1 MVRRWLGWD
10 QLNTKTLEDGSS
22 AQDINL
28 QTKDVHLQESNKEIL
43 RDVVLVN
50 QATMRLDGGPIA
62 GSGVIKTA
70 TVTDNTKTDLIRP
83 VGGELYVLNS
93 ISADV
98 TNGSGTLT
106 YTFFMTDG
114 TNSIRWFYYQSSGAS
129 PVFQADGDFPDMPM
143 YFDEN
148 IAMQF
153 TVSGTY
159 DSVQMNGCFMRIR

>member
-1 MVRRWLGWD
+1 VADIWD
-10 QLNTKTLEDGSS
+10 NLNTTKLGDDPGQLINTQTRNIHLEKKNKQLLSDVNL
-22 AQDINL
+22 INDASFR
-28 QTKDVHLQESNKEIL
+28 TD
-43 RDVVLVN
+43 
-50 QATMRLDGGPIA
+50 
-62 GSGVIKTA
+62 SGAIPGTGTIKTA

-83 VGGELYVLNS
+83 VAGELWVLNS

-98 TNGSGTLT
+98 TNVGGTCT

-159 DSVQMNGCFMRIR
+159 DSVQMNGCFLRIR